1 MRNLCLRVCY
11 MWQLWL
17 YHRVCTERWWS
28 LSGQR
33 SSMLQLPVRVW
44 PYAGPRRS
52 PDTHTHTAWPLT
64 TTTVVPLQNAIMCVW
79 ELYKDKSVFTLR
91 IWSPLCSSPLRSA
104 GPPARMK
111 EIKIPSPSSPPT
123 MLNPRPVEPLWIKTL
138 RGSLEKRWRR
148 VDSHINQVISN
159 TIHNIKRYED

>member
-1 MRNLCLRVCY
+1 MSEGL
-11 MWQLWL
+11 L
-17 YHRVCTERWWS
+17 YVTVVA
-28 LSGQR
+28 LPSGLYWA
-33 SSMLQLPVRVW
+33 MMVTVW
-44 PYAGPRRS
+44 PAFFNAAAACSCVAIRRS
-52 PDTHTHTAWPLT
+52 TPFTWHTHTAWPLT

-159 TIHNIKRYED
+159 TIHNIQRYED